1 MTMSNKHNAPWL
13 SAFDALGD
21 ELARVAQADA
31 ATPPRRRRWMVALA
45 ALSLVGTP
53 TALAAGGAFDGG
65 ADTVSIEVPGEDVKV
80 NGEQIDCPEDGGAFV
95 QELGSNPCE
104 AFTIE
109 VPPPASKDSGAAD
122 SDQRDSG
129 EPDGASSAP
138 ASTPAGTKTSDDDE
152 SVRVPAPGSLEA
164 LQSDPD
170 GRQPPSPPGVAP
182 RRDPLNPDQRKPPQ
196 RAP

>member
-45 ALSLVGTP
+45 ALSLAGTP

-109 VPPPASKDSGAAD
+109 VPPPASK
-122 SDQRDSG
+122 
-129 EPDGASSAP
+129 
-138 ASTPAGTKTSDDDE
+138 
-152 SVRVPAPGSLEA
+152 EA

-182 RRDPLNPDQRKPPQ
+182 RRDPLNPDQRIAPL